1 MKGLVPLLASLCGL
15 AFTGCLKEEVPVPKA
30 PRGGVVECVAQ
41 VGPAYDQ
48 QLWFDL
54 GTYSVVAQNSKMDWD
69 LAFECAPDGWQV
81 RLNYARLMRAHRSSA
96 ALDQP
101 TDTTGFGNTWKV
113 DLPDGRT
120 DSLAFGDWRAEL
132 PVFIVDMGFNTAGL
146 PIGLRKVQL
155 TSVTP
160 AGFELR
166 WANLDGSGVQQITVP
181 KDPAR
186 AYAHFSFGNG
196 VVQIAPPLGTYD
208 MVFTQYTEQFLPPD
222 PYLAYLVTGTVN
234 GFSGMRVAELEG
246 VFSEV
251 ALNDTLAHPFT
262 ADQDAI
268 GYNWKAY
275 SFDSGVYE
283 VYSNK
288 VYIVQDREGYFFKL
302 HFVDYYDSQ
311 GQRGSPKF
319 EVMPL

>member
-1 MKGLVPLLASLCGL
+1 MKTQVALGAVLSGLFL
-15 AFTGCLKEEVPVPKA
+15 TGCLKEEIAVPKV

-69 LAFECAPDGWQV
+69 LAFECGAEGWQV
-81 RLNYARLMRAHRSSA
+81 RLNYARLMRTHTTGIP
-96 ALDQP
+96 LEQP
-101 TDTTGFGNTWKV
+101 ADTAGFGNTWKV

-120 DSLAFGDWRAEL
+120 DSLAFGDWRDGQ
-132 PVFIVDMGFNTAGL
+132 PVFIVDMGYNTVGL

-155 TSVTP
+155 LSVTP
-160 AGFELR
+160 AAFEFR
-166 WANLDGSGVQQITVP
+166 TANMDGSGVQQYTVA
-181 KDPAR
+181 KDPLR
-186 AYAHFSFGNG
+186 AYAHFNFSQG
-196 VVQIAPPLGTYD
+196 VVPIAPPLGTYD

-222 PYLAYLVTGTVN
+222 PYMAYLVTGTVN
-234 GFSGMRVAELEG
+234 GFSGLRVARLTADFQA
-246 VFSEV
+246 VTL
-251 ALNDTLAHPFT
+251 ADTLAHPFT
-262 ADQDAI
+262 ADQDAV
-268 GYNWKAY
+268 GYNWKNY
-275 SFDSGVYE
+275 SFDSGLYE

-302 HFVDYYDSQ
+302 HFIDYYDEQ